1 MTVTSAPVAQGGQ
14 TISFTCGN
22 CGATTNAV
30 ALGTS
35 IRCPFCGSEHV
46 ITAAV
51 APDLPSIELI
61 VPFEIPDNQVDGLYR
76 QWLGQGFF
84 PAPRHQ
90 RKGDQSPNA
99 RGLRADLEL
108 QRFRPEQLVGFG
120 GVQPAA
126 TGGVHPD

>member
-1 MTVTSAPVAQGGQ
+1 MRGTGATVTSGAVAQGGQ

-46 ITAAV
+46 ITAPKS
-51 APDLPSIELI
+51 PDLPSIDSL
-61 VPFEIPDNQVDGLYR
+61 VPFEIPDGRVDSLYR

-84 PAPRHQ
+84 RPRDIAEKASSH
-90 RKGDQSPNA
+90 
-99 RGLRADLEL
+99 
-108 QRFRPEQLVGFG
+108 
-120 GVQPAA
+120 
-126 TGGVHPD
+126 